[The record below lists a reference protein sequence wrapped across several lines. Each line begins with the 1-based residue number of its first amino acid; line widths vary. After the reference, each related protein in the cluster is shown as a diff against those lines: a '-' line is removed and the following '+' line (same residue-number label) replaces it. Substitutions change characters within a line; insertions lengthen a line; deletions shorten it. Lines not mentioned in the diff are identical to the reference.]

1 MKCPG
6 CEQQLCRSCLQTY
19 ALNQTDEP
27 FPCMNP
33 SCESTWDREFLDANT
48 TKSFRLGEYKTHRE
62 KVLLDKERARL
73 AATQE
78 DAAAFNEAKAF
89 VKTSTVKMADLE
101 TQIRNLQKELYK
113 TSTLNAHASSVVQSL
128 GRTRMPVRNTV
139 TYETGAVAS
148 PVNAKTEVR
157 AFIKPCP
164 APECKG
170 YLSTAWKCGLCNTWS
185 CPDCHDWKGTC
196 LTKNDPDHPH
206 TCDPGKVATAKLI
219 MQESQSCP
227 KCGVSICKISGC
239 DLMFCTCCNTGFNWR
254 TGKIHQGPVHNPHYF
269 EWLQRSGRT
278 IAEAQGAAAVDAGG
292 CLTGYELDRAITR
305 ALGNQNGYD
314 RYYAGNGQTKSKLP
328 YVNQYLLEAWRLMR
342 EEEDRQRDAG
352 DTEEIFREL
361 RVKYLTND
369 LTTDTWSYSLQ
380 RAEKDA
386 TVQRAKSDLRQIF
399 ITGVQDIMRPL
410 LVAGFNIQEIRDQV
424 ASLIEYCNECRVKF
438 TERFARKMPGISII
452 IPETRPI

>member
-1 MKCPG
+1 
-6 CEQQLCRSCLQTY
+6 
-19 ALNQTDEP
+19 
-27 FPCMNP
+27 MNP
-33 SCESTWDREFLDANT
+33 ACTSAWDREFLDANT

-78 DAAAFNEAKAF
+78 DAAAYNEAKSI
-89 VKTSTVKMADLE
+89 VKTTTAKMADLE
-101 TQIRNLQKELYK
+101 NQLRTIQKELYK
-113 TSTLNAHASSVVQSL
+113 TSNVNAHAQSVVGNL

-139 TYETGAVAS
+139 TYETAAA
-148 PVNAKTEVR
+148 PVKEKAEVR

-170 YLSTAWKCGLCNTWS
+170 YLSTAWKCGLCNTWT

-196 LTKNDPDHPH
+196 LSKDDPDAPH
-206 TCDPGKVATAKLI
+206 TCDAGKVATAKLI
-219 MQESQSCP
+219 AQESQSCP

-239 DLMFCTCCNTGFNWR
+239 DLMFCVACNTGFNWR

-278 IAEAQGAAAVDAGG
+278 IAQAQGAATGG
-292 CLTGYELDRAITR
+292 CVEGHELDRAIAR
-305 ALGNQNGYD
+305 ALGNPNGHD
-314 RYYAGNGQTKSKLP
+314 RYMVGGGRAKSKLP
-328 YVNQYLLEAWRLMR
+328 YANQYLLEVWRLMR
-342 EEEDRQRDAG
+342 EEEDRQREAG
-352 DTEEIFREL
+352 NTEELFREL

-369 LTTDTWSYSLQ
+369 LTTDTWSIALQ

-399 ITGVQDIMRPL
+399 ITGVQDIMRQL
-410 LVAGFNIQEIRDQV
+410 LTTGFNVDEIHGQV
-424 ASLIEYCNECRVKF
+424 QSLVTYCNECRVKF
-438 TERFARKMPGISII
+438 TERFARKMPAISVTV
-452 IPETRPI
+452 PETQPL

>member
-1 MKCPG
+1 
-6 CEQQLCRSCLQTY
+6 
-19 ALNQTDEP
+19 
-27 FPCMNP
+27 MNP
-33 SCESTWDREFLDANT
+33 ACESTWDREFLDANT

-78 DAAAFNEAKAF
+78 DAAAFKDAKVF
-89 VKTSTVKMADLE
+89 VKTSSAKMAELE
-101 TQIRNLQKELYK
+101 TQIIALQKELYK
-113 TSTLNAHASSVVQSL
+113 TSTLNAHASSIVQNI
-128 GRTRMPVRNTV
+128 GRTRMPVMIASTQNTV
-139 TYETGAVAS
+139 TYANDTPAQ
-148 PVNAKTEVR
+148 AKAKSEAR

-196 LTKNDPDHPH
+196 LTKDDPDHPH
-206 TCDPGKVATAKLI
+206 TCDAGKVATAKLI
-219 MQESQSCP
+219 TQESQSCP

-278 IAEAQGAAAVDAGG
+278 IAQAQAQGGANTATAGV
-292 CLTGYELDRAITR
+292 CLEGYELDRAITR
-305 ALGNQNGYD
+305 ALGNPNGYD
-314 RYYAGNGQTKSKLP
+314 RYMVGNGRAKSKLP
-328 YVNQYLLEAWRLMR
+328 YVNQYLMEVWRLMR
-342 EEEDRQRDAG
+342 EEEDRHRDAG

-369 LTTDTWSYSLQ
+369 LTTDTWSHSLQ

-410 LVAGFNIQEIRDQV
+410 LTPGFNIEEIRTQIQ
-424 ASLIEYCNECRVKF
+424 SLVTYCNECRVKF
-438 TERFARKMPGISII
+438 TERFARKMPAITVV
-452 IPETRPI
+452 IPETYPL